1 MAEKST
7 KKSSTVEPN
16 TVESR
21 QSKQPQYPSE
31 LIDLPSGGKL
41 YPEGSPLSGGQIE
54 IKYMTAREE
63 DILTSQNL
71 IRKGVVIDTVL
82 DSLILTKGI
91 SVYDLFLGD
100 KNAIMVAARILAY
113 GPEYVTEIVD
123 PDTEAKTEHTFDLS
137 DLEYTHL
144 PDDVEYTANN
154 VFPLT
159 LPVSKADIKFR
170 LLNGRDEQAIEKQLS
185 SLNKISGHATREI
198 TTRLKYTIL
207 EVNGDKD
214 RQVIDTFVES
224 MLSRDS
230 LFLRNKISSI
240 MPDIKL
246 EQEIE
251 TQEGNVVKVDI
262 PMTTDFFWPQR

>member
-1 MAEKST
+1 MAEKT
-7 KKSSTVEPN
+7 KKTVEPN
-16 TVESR
+16 KTDSTNI
-21 QSKQPQYPSE
+21 QDNQPQYPHE
-31 LIDLPSGGKL
+31 VIDLPSGGKL
-41 YPEGSPLSGGQIE
+41 YPEGSPLSGGTIE
-54 IKYMTAREE
+54 VKYMTAREE

-82 DSLILTKGI
+82 DSLILTKGV
-91 SVYDLFLGD
+91 SVHDLFLGD
-100 KNAIMVAARILAY
+100 KNAVMVAARILAY
-113 GPEYVTEIVD
+113 GPEYTTELED
-123 PDTEAKTEHTFDLS
+123 PDTEVKTEYTFDLS
-137 DLEYTHL
+137 DLDYSHL

-159 LPVSKADIKFR
+159 LPVSKAEIKFR
-170 LLNGRDEQAIEKQLS
+170 LLNGKDEKAIEKQLS

-214 RQVIDTFVES
+214 RQVIDNFVEN

-230 LFLRNKISSI
+230 LFIRNKISSI